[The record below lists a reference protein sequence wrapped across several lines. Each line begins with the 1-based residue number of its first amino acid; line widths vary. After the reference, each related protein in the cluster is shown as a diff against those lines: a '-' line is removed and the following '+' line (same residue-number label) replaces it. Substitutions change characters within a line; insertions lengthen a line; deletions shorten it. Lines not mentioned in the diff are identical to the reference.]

1 MLPEPSASKYG
12 VKLLMLLELVLILT
26 LRGQAK
32 FTTPLALRITP
43 NSTLLAP
50 DPSSTSLAPKSMVTP
65 TFEPSTEKE
74 K

>member
-1 MLPEPSASKYG
+1 MLPEPYASKYG

-26 LRGQAK
+26 LRGQVK
-32 FTTPLALRITP
+32 LTTPLALCITP
-43 NSTLLAP
+43 NSALLAP
-50 DPSSTSLAPKSMVTP
+50 DPSFTSLAPKSMVTP

>member
-1 MLPEPSASKYG
+1 MLPGPSASKYG

-32 FTTPLALRITP
+32 FTTPLALRIPP
-43 NSTLLAP
+43 NFTLLAP
-50 DPSSTSLAPKSMVTP
+50 DLSSTSLAPKSMVTP